1 MFASKSKSM
10 EVAAK
15 ELIQFFGSPIGYLFL
30 LAFLGSTLFVFFWG
44 EAFFARN
51 ILDVRPMFEW
61 MPVLLI
67 FLSSALT
74 MRMWSEERRSGTLE
88 FLLTLPATTLELVIG
103 KFLAC
108 WVLLGIALVLTL
120 PLPLTLAVADNSLAG
135 LDWGPVL
142 AGYVA
147 AILLG
152 ASYIAIGLFISARS
166 DNQIVALI
174 LASLACGSFY
184 LIGSP
189 FLLDLVDNNSANIL
203 RMFGSGSRFESITR
217 GMLDFRDLYF
227 YVSIA
232 VGFLALNVYGLDRQ
246 GWSEDAQPARHR
258 RSKILLGLVV
268 ANVLVVNVWL
278 DGVGNSMRWDVT
290 RGDQYSMSEA
300 TLQYLRRLR
309 EPLLI
314 RGYFSKKTH
323 PLLAPLVPQMQDLL
337 VEYGVA
343 GGDRV
348 RVEIVNPADNAELED
363 EANTKYGI
371 RPVPFQTADRHEA
384 SLVNSYFDVLVQYG
398 DEYEVLSFRELIDV
412 KQRGETDLDVWLPN
426 PEYAVTRSIKKVLY
440 DFQGGDSVWSNI
452 VQPIR
457 FTGYISPD
465 ERMPQE
471 LALLGR
477 SLKEL
482 LESTALEAGDGF
494 SWEIV
499 DPDAND
505 GAVAE
510 EIADKFGFG
519 PMAASLF
526 DANTFYFHLTLT
538 DDTTVVQIPIPESL
552 DGDGLERGLE
562 EGLKR
567 FASGLMKTAALY
579 TPPPTPPQYPGGQQM
594 PGNQFA
600 GLRDVLGSSH
610 ELQPADLTDVIPASV
625 DVLLIVDPTV
635 LDDRAVFAIDQ
646 YLMRGGTVV
655 VATSAFRSTLTQ
667 SMLSA
672 VPQTTGLEAWL
683 QHHGIS
689 IDKSMVLDPQNAQF
703 PAPVT
708 RRVGGFS
715 FQDYRM
721 LDYPFFI
728 DIRDEAMLA
737 DHPITVGLPQLT
749 MSWASPIDVDETG
762 SEARDVQRLIWSSS
776 QSWRD
781 SSPDVMPKLS
791 GDVVEPYQSDGE
803 EGRQLLGVLVSG
815 RFESFFDE
823 SPLLQEEAALVSEES
838 EDGRIGDGENEND
851 EDAGPGT
858 VSGVIKRS
866 PESARLLV
874 FGSNSFVSDQI
885 IQLVGVANGQLYT
898 RPLDLIQNVVD
909 WAVEDEVL
917 QTIRGRNQYASTL
930 PPLGDLGQRVYEYG
944 NYVLALLMVFVVF
957 LIHRYLGAKRRD
969 RYLAVLG
976 ETS

>member
-1 MFASKSKSM
+1 MFDSKTIR
-10 EVAAK
+10 VATK
-15 ELIQFFGSPIGYLFL
+15 ELHQFFGSPIGYLFL
-30 LAFLGSTLFVFFWG
+30 LAFLGFTFFVFFWG

-74 MRMWSEERRSGTLE
+74 MRMWSEERRSGTQE
-88 FLLTLPATTLELVIG
+88 FILTLPATTWELVVG

-108 WVLLGIALVLTL
+108 WMLLGIALLLTL
-120 PLPLTLAVADNSLAG
+120 PLPLTLAIVDSSVTG

-152 ASYIAIGLFISARS
+152 ASYISIGLFVSARS

-174 LASLACGSFY
+174 LASLACGAFY
-184 LIGSP
+184 LVGSP
-189 FLLDLVDNNSANIL
+189 FLLDLVDNNGANIL
-203 RMFGSGSRFESITR
+203 RMLGSGSRFESITR
-217 GMLDFRDLYF
+217 GMLDFRDFYF

-232 VGFLALNVYGLDRQ
+232 TGFLALNVYALDRQ
-246 GWSEDAQPARHR
+246 GWSTDAPPARHR
-258 RSKILLGLVV
+258 RSQILLGLVV
-268 ANVLVVNVWL
+268 ANVIVANVWL
-278 DGVGNSMRWDVT
+278 HGVGNALRWDVT

-300 TLQYLRRLR
+300 TLQYLQRLR

-314 RGYFSKKTH
+314 RGYFSAKTH

-337 VEYGVA
+337 TEYGVA

-348 RVEIVNPADNAELED
+348 RVEIVNPADDAELED

-371 RPVPFQTADRHEA
+371 RPVPFQTADRYEA
-384 SLVNSYFDVLVQYG
+384 SLVNSYFDVLIQYG

-452 VQPIR
+452 AQPIR
-457 FTGYISPD
+457 FTGYISSD

-471 LALLGR
+471 LASLKR
-477 SLKEL
+477 SLSEV
-482 LESTALEAGDGF
+482 LERVVLEAEGGF
-494 SWEIV
+494 FWEIV
-499 DPDAND
+499 DPDANG
-505 GAVAE
+505 GAIAE
-510 EIADKFGFG
+510 EIAAKFGFG
-519 PMAASLF
+519 PMSASLF
-526 DANTFYFHLTLT
+526 DANTFYFHLILE
-538 DDTTVVQIPIPESL
+538 DDTTVVPIPIPESL
-552 DGDGLERGLE
+552 DRDGIERAME

-567 FASGLMKTAALY
+567 FASGLMRTVTLY
-579 TPPPTPPQYPGGQQM
+579 TPPVTPPQYPGGQQT

-600 GLRDVLGSSH
+600 SLRDILGSSH
-610 ELQPADLTDVIPASV
+610 ELQSADLHAVVPASA
-625 DVLLIVDPTV
+625 DVLLIVDPTG
-635 LDDRAVFAIDQ
+635 LDDREVFAIDQ

-683 QHHGIS
+683 GHHGIS
-689 IDKSMVLDPQNAQF
+689 IDKSLVLDPQNAQF

-728 DIRDEAMLA
+728 DVRDGAMLR

-762 SEARDVQRLIWSSS
+762 SEARAVQHLLWSSE

-781 SSPDVMPKLS
+781 VSPDVMPKLS
-791 GDVVEPYQSDGE
+791 EGAIEPYRSEGTT
-803 EGRQLLGVLVSG
+803 GRQLLGVLVSG
-815 RFESFFDE
+815 RFESFFRE
-823 SPLLQEEAALVSEES
+823 SPLLQDQAVLLNEEPEDTNDDGEIEES
-838 EDGRIGDGENEND
+838 T
-851 EDAGPGT
+851 GPGT

-866 PESARLLV
+866 PESARLMV
-874 FGSNSFVSDQI
+874 FGSNSFISDQI
-885 IQLVGVANGQLYT
+885 IQLVGVSNGQLYT
-898 RPLDLIQNVVD
+898 KSLELMQNVVD

-930 PPLGDLGQRVYEYG
+930 PPLDDLGQRVYEYG

-957 LIHRYLGAKRRD
+957 LMHRYMAGKRRD
-969 RYLAVLG
+969 RYMAVLG
-976 ETS
+976 ESP

>member
-1 MFASKSKSM
+1 MLASKTMK
-10 EVAAK
+10 VASK

-30 LAFLGSTLFVFFWG
+30 LAFLGFTLFVFFWG
-44 EAFFARN
+44 EAFFVRN

-74 MRMWSEERRSGTLE
+74 MRMWSEERRSGTQE
-88 FLLTLPATTLELVIG
+88 FILTLPAATWELVFG

-108 WVLLGIALVLTL
+108 WALLGIALVLTL
-120 PLPLTLAVADNSLAG
+120 PLPFTLAMVDSSLTG
-135 LDWGPVL
+135 LDWGPII

-152 ASYIAIGLFISARS
+152 ASYIAVGLFVSARTE
-166 DNQIVALI
+166 NQIVALI

-189 FLLDLVDNNSANIL
+189 FLLDLVDNNSADLL
-203 RMFGSGSRFESITR
+203 RMLGSGSRFESITR
-217 GMLDFRDLYF
+217 GMLDVRDLYF

-232 VGFLALNVYGLDRQ
+232 LVFLALNTYALTRQ
-246 GWSEDAQPARHR
+246 GWSEDAPPVRHR
-258 RSKILLGLVV
+258 RTQMLLGLVV
-268 ANVLVVNVWL
+268 ANVLVANVWL
-278 DGVGNSMRWDVT
+278 HGAGNWMRWDVT
-290 RGDQYSMSEA
+290 RGDQYSMSGA
-300 TLQYLRRLR
+300 TLHYLQRLR

-314 RGYFSKKTH
+314 RGYFSTKTH

-337 VEYGVA
+337 SEYGFA

-348 RVEIVNPADNAELED
+348 RVEIVNPAEDAELED
-363 EANTKYGI
+363 EANSKYGI

-412 KQRGETDLDVWLPN
+412 KQQGETDLDVWLPN

-452 VQPIR
+452 AQPIR
-457 FTGYISPD
+457 FTGYISSD

-471 LALLGR
+471 LA
-477 SLKEL
+477 SLKGSLSDL
-482 LESTALEAGDGF
+482 LEATGLEAGNAF

-499 DPDAND
+499 DPEAGD
-505 GAVAE
+505 GQVAE
-510 EIADKFGFG
+510 EIATKFGFG

-526 DANTFYFHLTLT
+526 DSSTFYFYLILS
-538 DDTTVVQIPIPESL
+538 DDTTFVQIPIPESF
-552 DGDGLERGLE
+552 DRDGLARGME
-562 EGLKR
+562 EALKR
-567 FASGLMKTAALY
+567 FASGLMKTVELY
-579 TPPPTPPQYPGGQQM
+579 TPPPPPPQYPGGQQM

-610 ELQPADLTDVIPASV
+610 ELRSADLTGIVPSNV
-625 DVLLIVDPTV
+625 DVLLVVEPTG
-635 LDDRAVFAIDQ
+635 LDERAVFAIDQ

-655 VATSAFRSTLTQ
+655 VAASAFRSTLTQ
-667 SMLSA
+667 TMLSA

-683 QHHGIS
+683 DHHGIS

-721 LDYPFFI
+721 LDYPFFV
-728 DIRDEAMLA
+728 DIRDGAMLP
-737 DHPITVGLPQLT
+737 DHPVTLGLPQLT
-749 MSWASPIDVDETG
+749 MSWVSPIDVDEPR
-762 SEARDVQRLIWSSS
+762 SDSRDVQRLMWSSDK
-776 QSWRD
+776 SWRD
-781 SSPDVMPKLS
+781 DSPDVMPKIS
-791 GDVVEPYQSDGE
+791 GDIVEPYRSQGE

-815 RFESFFDE
+815 RFDSFFDE
-823 SPLLQEEAALVSEES
+823 SPLLLVDDALEPEEPADASSGES
-838 EDGRIGDGENEND
+838 EDEVET
-851 EDAGPGT
+851 GPGV
-858 VSGVIKRS
+858 VSSVIKRS

-874 FGSNSFVSDQI
+874 LGSGSFVSDQI

-898 RPLDLIQNVVD
+898 KPLDLVQNLVD

-930 PPLGDLGQRVYEYG
+930 PPLGDLSQRLFEYG

-957 LIHRYLGAKRRD
+957 LVHGYNGGKRRS
-969 RYLAVLG
+969 RYQAILG
-976 ETS
+976 ETP